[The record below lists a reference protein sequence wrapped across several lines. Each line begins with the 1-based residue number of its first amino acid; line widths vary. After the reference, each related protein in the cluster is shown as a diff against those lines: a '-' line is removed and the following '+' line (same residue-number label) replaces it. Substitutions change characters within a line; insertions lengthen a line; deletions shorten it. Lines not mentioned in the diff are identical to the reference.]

1 MHTIKCTIC
10 QGSFDSN
17 KILFFKPIYI
27 SYIYLFGVYGF
38 KNRYLNHKRMGK
50 YGREEKKK
58 LQKLRMVVLSHRG
71 ERGQARESER

>member
-50 YGREEKKK
+50 YGREKKETTK
-58 LQKLRMVVLSHRG
+58 ATNGCPQSPRRERTG
-71 ERGQARESER
+71 ERE